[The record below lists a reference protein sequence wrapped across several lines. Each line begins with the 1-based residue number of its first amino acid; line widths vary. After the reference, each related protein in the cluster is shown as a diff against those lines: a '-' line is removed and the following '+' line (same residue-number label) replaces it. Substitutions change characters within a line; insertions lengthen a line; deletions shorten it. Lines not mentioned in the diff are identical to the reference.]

1 MGKTGILN
9 QIHQYL
15 IPFGFTAPA
24 RLALLLLFSNLY
36 FYLPFYVLYL
46 QDKGFNLVQIS
57 ELSILLLL
65 SNLLFEIPGGLLAD
79 HLSKKKILVIGL
91 LLQLLGEIIFLQG
104 TQFFHFALASFIGG
118 IHCALHSGCLEAY
131 LHELLDRQKK
141 SERYSEALGYF
152 GFAKSTANFI
162 AFLGGSLIV
171 GIWGPE
177 SFYILIALTIFCVG
191 LALLGMF
198 SLPWESIQLEEGE
211 ETHKRASNFTWLD
224 RIGFSEISSLSGTLI
239 VMILLFCATQPFADS
254 LLIMIQPFFE
264 ERGGEV
270 ALLGLLTA
278 TGMAIEG
285 LVLKQVHV
293 LQNRFGVARILA
305 GSFLFLG
312 VGYVLLS
319 WGVNAW
325 MVAFFFL
332 WIRSVVGVKQ
342 VLLTDQTLKIF
353 PVHRHA
359 TVLSIMNLGSRLYV
373 ASGMWGIA
381 LVAEYSIPW
390 AFMSL
395 AGILLVATLLMIVIK
410 IPQPISS
417 PQFTQ
422 S

>member
-1 MGKTGILN
+1 
-9 QIHQYL
+9 
-15 IPFGFTAPA
+15 
-24 RLALLLLFSNLY
+24 
-36 FYLPFYVLYL
+36 
-46 QDKGFNLVQIS
+46 
-57 ELSILLLL
+57 
-65 SNLLFEIPGGLLAD
+65 
-79 HLSKKKILVIGL
+79 
-91 LLQLLGEIIFLQG
+91 
-104 TQFFHFALASFIGG
+104 
-118 IHCALHSGCLEAY
+118 
-131 LHELLDRQKK
+131 
-141 SERYSEALGYF
+141 
-152 GFAKSTANFI
+152 
-162 AFLGGSLIV
+162 
-171 GIWGPE
+171 
-177 SFYILIALTIFCVG
+177 
-191 LALLGMF
+191 
-198 SLPWESIQLEEGE
+198 
-211 ETHKRASNFTWLD
+211 
-224 RIGFSEISSLSGTLI
+224 
-239 VMILLFCATQPFADS
+239 MILLFCATQPFADS

-305 GSFLFLG
+305 GTFLFLG

-319 WGVNAW
+319 WSVNAW

>member
-1 MGKTGILN
+1 MGEIRILS

-15 IPFGFTAPA
+15 LPFGFSAPA

-46 QDKGFNLVQIS
+46 QDKGLNLVQIS

-191 LALLGMF
+191 LALLGIF

-211 ETHKRASNFTWLD
+211 ETHRRASNFTWLD

-305 GSFLFLG
+305 GTFLFLG

-319 WGVNAW
+319 WSVNAW

-417 PQFTQ
+417 P
-422 S
+422 

>member
-1 MGKTGILN
+1 MGEIRILS

-15 IPFGFTAPA
+15 LPFGFSAPA

-46 QDKGFNLVQIS
+46 QDKGLNLVQIS

-319 WGVNAW
+319 WSVNAW

-417 PQFTQ
+417 P
-422 S
+422 

>member
-1 MGKTGILN
+1 MGEIRILS

-15 IPFGFTAPA
+15 LPFGFSAPA

-46 QDKGFNLVQIS
+46 QDKGLNLVQIS

-211 ETHKRASNFTWLD
+211 ETHRRASNFTWLD

-278 TGMAIEG
+278 TGVAIEG

-305 GSFLFLG
+305 GTFLFLG

-319 WGVNAW
+319 WSVNAW

-417 PQFTQ
+417 P
-422 S
+422 

>member
-1 MGKTGILN
+1 MGEIRILS

-15 IPFGFTAPA
+15 LPFGFSAPA

-46 QDKGFNLVQIS
+46 QDKGLNLVQIS

-79 HLSKKKILVIGL
+79 RLSKKKILVIGL

-319 WGVNAW
+319 WSVNAW

-417 PQFTQ
+417 P
-422 S
+422 

>member
-1 MGKTGILN
+1 MGEIRILS

-15 IPFGFTAPA
+15 LPFGFSAPA

-46 QDKGFNLVQIS
+46 QDKGLNLVQIS

-305 GSFLFLG
+305 GTFLFLG

-319 WGVNAW
+319 WSVNAW

>member
-1 MGKTGILN
+1 MGEIRILS

-15 IPFGFTAPA
+15 LPFGFSAPA

-46 QDKGFNLVQIS
+46 QDKGLNLVQIS

-79 HLSKKKILVIGL
+79 YLSKKKILVIGL

-239 VMILLFCATQPFADS
+239 VMILLFCVTQPFANS

-305 GSFLFLG
+305 GTFLFLG

-319 WGVNAW
+319 WSVNAW

-417 PQFTQ
+417 P
-422 S
+422 

>member
-1 MGKTGILN
+1 MGEIRILS

-15 IPFGFTAPA
+15 LPFGFSAPA

-46 QDKGFNLVQIS
+46 QDKGLNLVQIS

-211 ETHKRASNFTWLD
+211 ETHRRASNFTWLD

-264 ERGGEV
+264 EWGGEV

-305 GSFLFLG
+305 GTFLFLG

-319 WGVNAW
+319 WSVNAW

-417 PQFTQ
+417 P
-422 S
+422 

>member
-1 MGKTGILN
+1 MGEIRILS

-15 IPFGFTAPA
+15 LPFGFSAPA

-36 FYLPFYVLYL
+36 FYLPFFVLYL
-46 QDKGFNLVQIS
+46 QDKGLNLVQIS

-79 HLSKKKILVIGL
+79 YLSKKKILVIGL

-118 IHCALHSGCLEAY
+118 IHCELHSGCLEAY

-305 GSFLFLG
+305 GTFLFLG

-319 WGVNAW
+319 WSVNAW

-417 PQFTQ
+417 P
-422 S
+422 

>member
-1 MGKTGILN
+1 MGEIRILS

-15 IPFGFTAPA
+15 LPFGFSAPA

-46 QDKGFNLVQIS
+46 QDKGLNLVQIS

-319 WGVNAW
+319 WSVNAW

-359 TVLSIMNLGSRLYV
+359 TVL
-373 ASGMWGIA
+373 
-381 LVAEYSIPW
+381 
-390 AFMSL
+390 
-395 AGILLVATLLMIVIK
+395 
-410 IPQPISS
+410 
-417 PQFTQ
+417 
-422 S
+422 

>member
-1 MGKTGILN
+1 MGEIRILS

-15 IPFGFTAPA
+15 LPFGFSAPA

-46 QDKGFNLVQIS
+46 QDKGLNLVQIS

-191 LALLGMF
+191 LALLGIF

-319 WGVNAW
+319 WSVNAW

-417 PQFTQ
+417 P
-422 S
+422 

>member
-1 MGKTGILN
+1 MGEIRILS

-15 IPFGFTAPA
+15 LPFGFSAPA

-46 QDKGFNLVQIS
+46 QDKGLNLVQIS

-305 GSFLFLG
+305 GTFLFLG

-319 WGVNAW
+319 WSVNAW

-417 PQFTQ
+417 P
-422 S
+422 

>member
-1 MGKTGILN
+1 MGKTGILS

-15 IPFGFTAPA
+15 LPFGFSAPA

-46 QDKGFNLVQIS
+46 QDKGLNLVQIS

-239 VMILLFCATQPFADS
+239 VMILLFCVTQPFANS

-305 GSFLFLG
+305 GTFLFLG

-319 WGVNAW
+319 WSVNAW

-417 PQFTQ
+417 P
-422 S
+422 

>member
-1 MGKTGILN
+1 M
-9 QIHQYL
+9 
-15 IPFGFTAPA
+15 
-24 RLALLLLFSNLY
+24 LLLFSNLY

-46 QDKGFNLVQIS
+46 QDKGLNLVQIS

-191 LALLGMF
+191 LALLGIF

-211 ETHKRASNFTWLD
+211 ETHRRASNFTWLD

-264 ERGGEV
+264 EWGGEV

-305 GSFLFLG
+305 GTFLFLG

-319 WGVNAW
+319 WSVNAW

-417 PQFTQ
+417 P
-422 S
+422 

>member
-1 MGKTGILN
+1 M
-9 QIHQYL
+9 
-15 IPFGFTAPA
+15 
-24 RLALLLLFSNLY
+24 
-36 FYLPFYVLYL
+36 
-46 QDKGFNLVQIS
+46 D
-57 ELSILLLL
+57 E
-65 SNLLFEIPGGLLAD
+65 D
-79 HLSKKKILVIGL
+79 
-91 LLQLLGEIIFLQG
+91 
-104 TQFFHFALASFIGG
+104 
-118 IHCALHSGCLEAY
+118 
-131 LHELLDRQKK
+131 
-141 SERYSEALGYF
+141 
-152 GFAKSTANFI
+152 
-162 AFLGGSLIV
+162 
-171 GIWGPE
+171 
-177 SFYILIALTIFCVG
+177 
-191 LALLGMF
+191 LALLGIF

-239 VMILLFCATQPFADS
+239 VMILLFCVTQPFANS

-305 GSFLFLG
+305 GTFLFLG

-319 WGVNAW
+319 WSVNAW

-417 PQFTQ
+417 P
-422 S
+422 

>member
-46 QDKGFNLVQIS
+46 QDKGLNLVQIS

-198 SLPWESIQLEEGE
+198 SLPRESIQLEEGE
-211 ETHKRASNFTWLD
+211 ETHRRASNFTWLD

-305 GSFLFLG
+305 GTLLFLG

-319 WGVNAW
+319 WSVNAW

-359 TVLSIMNLGSRLYV
+359 TVL
-373 ASGMWGIA
+373 
-381 LVAEYSIPW
+381 
-390 AFMSL
+390 
-395 AGILLVATLLMIVIK
+395 
-410 IPQPISS
+410 
-417 PQFTQ
+417 
-422 S
+422 

>member
-1 MGKTGILN
+1 MGEILILS

-15 IPFGFTAPA
+15 LPFGFSAPA

-46 QDKGFNLVQIS
+46 QDKGLNLVQIS

-191 LALLGMF
+191 LALLGIF

-319 WGVNAW
+319 WSVNAW

-417 PQFTQ
+417 P
-422 S
+422 

>member
-46 QDKGFNLVQIS
+46 QDKGLNLVQIS

-79 HLSKKKILVIGL
+79 RLSKKKILVIGL

-305 GSFLFLG
+305 GTFLFLG

-319 WGVNAW
+319 WSVNAW

-417 PQFTQ
+417 P
-422 S
+422 

>member
-1 MGKTGILN
+1 MGEIRILS

-15 IPFGFTAPA
+15 LPFGFSAPA

-46 QDKGFNLVQIS
+46 QDKGLNLVQIS

-211 ETHKRASNFTWLD
+211 ETHRRASNFTWLD

-319 WGVNAW
+319 WSVNAW

-417 PQFTQ
+417 P
-422 S
+422 

>member
-46 QDKGFNLVQIS
+46 QDKGLNLVQIS

-239 VMILLFCATQPFADS
+239 VMILLFCVTQPFANS

-319 WGVNAW
+319 WSVNAW

-417 PQFTQ
+417 P
-422 S
+422 

>member
-1 MGKTGILN
+1 M
-9 QIHQYL
+9 
-15 IPFGFTAPA
+15 
-24 RLALLLLFSNLY
+24 LLLFSNLY

-46 QDKGFNLVQIS
+46 QDKGLNLVQIS

-191 LALLGMF
+191 LALLGIF

-319 WGVNAW
+319 WSVNAW

-417 PQFTQ
+417 P
-422 S
+422 

>member
-1 MGKTGILN
+1 MGKTRILS

-15 IPFGFTAPA
+15 LPFGFTAPA

-46 QDKGFNLVQIS
+46 QDKGLNLVQIS

-104 TQFFHFALASFIGG
+104 TQFFHFALASLIGG
-118 IHCALHSGCLEAY
+118 IHWALHSGCLEAY
-131 LHELLDRQKK
+131 LHELLDRQKQ
-141 SERYSEALGYF
+141 SQRYSEALGYF
-152 GFAKSTANFI
+152 GFAKSTANFT
-162 AFLGGSLIV
+162 AFLGGTLIV
-171 GIWGPE
+171 GIWGAE
-177 SFYILIALTIFCVG
+177 SFYILIALTVFCVG

-198 SLPWESIQLEEGE
+198 SLPGMESIHLEEGE

-278 TGMAIEG
+278 AGMAIEG

-305 GSFLFLG
+305 GTCLFLG
-312 VGYVLLS
+312 VGYALLS
-319 WGVNAW
+319 WSTNAW

-332 WIRSVVGVKQ
+332 WIRSVVGVQ
-342 VLLTDQTLKIF
+342 QILLTDQTLKLF

-373 ASGMWGIA
+373 AGGMWGIA

-417 PQFTQ
+417 P
-422 S
+422 

>member
-1 MGKTGILN
+1 MGEILILS

-15 IPFGFTAPA
+15 LPFGFSAPA

-46 QDKGFNLVQIS
+46 QDKGLNLVQIS

-79 HLSKKKILVIGL
+79 RLSKKKILVIGL

-211 ETHKRASNFTWLD
+211 ETHRRASNFTWLD

-417 PQFTQ
+417 P
-422 S
+422 

>member
-1 MGKTGILN
+1 MGEIRILS

-15 IPFGFTAPA
+15 LPFGFSAPA

-46 QDKGFNLVQIS
+46 QDKGLNLVQIS

-191 LALLGMF
+191 LALLGIF

-305 GSFLFLG
+305 GTLLFLG

-319 WGVNAW
+319 WSVNAW

-417 PQFTQ
+417 P
-422 S
+422 

>member
-1 MGKTGILN
+1 M
-9 QIHQYL
+9 
-15 IPFGFTAPA
+15 
-24 RLALLLLFSNLY
+24 LLLFSNLY

-46 QDKGFNLVQIS
+46 QDKGLNLVQIS

-211 ETHKRASNFTWLD
+211 ETHRRASNFTWLD

-264 ERGGEV
+264 EWGGEV

-319 WGVNAW
+319 WSVNAW

-417 PQFTQ
+417 P
-422 S
+422 

>member
-319 WGVNAW
+319 WCVNAW

>member
-1 MGKTGILN
+1 MGEIRILS

-15 IPFGFTAPA
+15 LPFGFSAPA

-46 QDKGFNLVQIS
+46 QDKGLNLVQIS

-211 ETHKRASNFTWLD
+211 ETHRRASNFTWLD

-305 GSFLFLG
+305 GTFLFLG

-319 WGVNAW
+319 WSVNAW

-417 PQFTQ
+417 P
-422 S
+422 

>member
-1 MGKTGILN
+1 MGKTGILS

-15 IPFGFTAPA
+15 LPFGFSAPA

-131 LHELLDRQKK
+131 LHELLDRQKQ

-319 WGVNAW
+319 WSVNAW

-417 PQFTQ
+417 P
-422 S
+422 

>member
-1 MGKTGILN
+1 MGEIRILS

-15 IPFGFTAPA
+15 LPFGFSAPA

-46 QDKGFNLVQIS
+46 QDKGLNLVQIS

-305 GSFLFLG
+305 GTLLFLG

-319 WGVNAW
+319 WSVNAW

>member
-1 MGKTGILN
+1 M
-9 QIHQYL
+9 
-15 IPFGFTAPA
+15 
-24 RLALLLLFSNLY
+24 LLLFSNLY

-46 QDKGFNLVQIS
+46 QDKGLNLVQIS

-211 ETHKRASNFTWLD
+211 ETHKRDSNFTWLD

-239 VMILLFCATQPFADS
+239 VMILLFCVTQPFANS

-305 GSFLFLG
+305 GTLLLLG

-319 WGVNAW
+319 WSVNAW

-417 PQFTQ
+417 P
-422 S
+422 